1 MASSLSFHPPFKCSK
16 AIFVPEIYHS
26 YESEMYET
34 FNEDKGYDLYQ
45 LSQGGK
51 KILKQIYK
59 YIKGVSTT
67 RPSFCSLEDTSNGEV
82 LGMNTSYLRDKLK
95 LIKDGVDKSTTIMV
109 CYDTD
114 NDNQPY
120 SILLYTYDADNN
132 SIYIVSVCADQTLLE
147 RSKGSGGL
155 LINDLIDSVRSTQLI
170 KSVFLHSVKSFVT
183 GYEKKGFRK
192 NGNVHDTMPEMVM
205 DFENPDNISE
215 IAESIING
223 HSDDVDSLASESL
236 SENVSDNVSDNL
248 SDSDVGNMKDVFI
261 EVYNKKWFRGQN
273 LRNTTSRTKYF
284 EKKYPDFVSKG
295 GKKYKKTKKR
305 NLKNKKSCKKT
316 KKRNCKKKKI

>member
-1 MASSLSFHPPFKCSK
+1 MASSSFHPPFKCSK
-16 AIFVPEIYHS
+16 AIFVPEIYHA
-26 YESEMYET
+26 YESEMYES
-34 FNEDKGYDLYQ
+34 FNEGKGYDLYQ
-45 LSQGGK
+45 LSQGAK

-59 YIKGVSTT
+59 YIKDNSDTN
-67 RPSFCSLEDTSNGEV
+67 PSFCSLEDTSNGEV
-82 LGMNTSYLRDKLK
+82 LGMNTPYLRDKLK

-109 CYDTD
+109 CYDKD

-120 SILLYTYDADNN
+120 SILLYTYNEDNN

-155 LINDLIDSVRSTQLI
+155 LINDLIESVRSTQLI

-205 DFENPDNISE
+205 DFEIPDNISE

-223 HSDDVDSLASESL
+223 DSDVDDDSLASE
-236 SENVSDNVSDNL
+236 
-248 SDSDVGNMKDVFI
+248 SDVGNMKDVFI
-261 EVYNKKWFRGQN
+261 EVYNKKWFRGEN
-273 LRNTTSRTKYF
+273 LRSLEGKSKNFRYAPSFK
-284 EKKYPDFVSKG
+284 KG
-295 GKKYKKTKKR
+295 GKKTLKKYSKKYKLTRRKKIKSHKKKR
-305 NLKNKKSCKKT
+305 SMKNKK
-316 KKRNCKKKKI
+316 